1 MKKIVKAQLSK
12 LKFSIGLTPEIEGN
26 SDKKKL
32 FIPEKYKSVLLISAD
47 FELAWA
53 WQFAKYSADPLALSI
68 DKARLE
74 RKNIPQIVK
83 LCEKYNI
90 PITWATV
97 GHLFLESCDKRHGFA
112 HNDLP
117 RLKHFEND
125 FWKFDKPDWFIN
137 DPCTDFKI
145 SPEWYCPD
153 LIQQILNSPVKHEI
167 GNHSFSHIDCRDG
180 VCPPE
185 LLKAELR
192 ESKKLAAGLGLDLKS
207 FVHPGHTIGNL
218 DVLAEEGFTNF
229 RTDYRNVLGYPKKH
243 QNGLWELEQTAEFNF
258 RKEWS
263 INYHIYRYKTI
274 LKRAIKSNTVAV
286 FWFHPSFE
294 TVMID
299 KIWPE
304 VFRFLDDNRDKIW
317 VTTHNEYINWLN
329 EKRG

>member
-1 MKKIVKAQLSK
+1 MISKVKAELSK
-12 LKFSIGLTPEIEGN
+12 LKFSLGLSPEI
-26 SDKKKL
+26 DKRSNLSKNY
-32 FIPEKYKSVLLISAD
+32 IPKQFEAVVLISAD

-53 WQFAKYSADPLALSI
+53 WQFAKNSSNPLTLALE
-68 DKARLE
+68 KARLE
-74 RKNIPQIVK
+74 RKNIPIIVK
-83 LCEKYNI
+83 LCEKFNI

-97 GHLFLESCDKRHGFA
+97 GHLFLDSCNK
-112 HNDLP
+112 HNGNPHYDLP

-125 FWKFDKPDWFIN
+125 FWKFDRQDWFIN
-137 DPCTDFKI
+137 DPASDYKR

-153 LIQQILNSPVKHEI
+153 LIQQIIDSPVKHEI
-167 GNHSFSHIDCRDG
+167 GNHTFSHIDCRDG
-180 VCPPE
+180 ICPPE
-185 LLKAELR
+185 LLGAELR
-192 ESKKLAAGLGLDLKS
+192 ESKKIAQGFGLELKS

-243 QNGLWELEQTAEFNF
+243 QNGLWELEQTAEFSI
-258 RKEWS
+258 REEWS
-263 INYHIYRYKTI
+263 IDYHIYRYKTI

-294 TVMID
+294 TVMIE

-304 VFRFLDDNRDKIW
+304 VFRFLDENRDKIW